1 MKITKLEKKKRLY
14 LLELDNDQKLYI
26 TEDTIVKYFLSKD
39 KEISEEELKEIQ
51 EFAQYSYGKNLA
63 LYHLSFKARTT
74 TEVRD
79 YLTKYEIESGII
91 DKVVHHLKEDKWLD
105 DRQYARNL
113 IEANLLSGDKGPLL
127 LQQKIQQKGISKSIL
142 QEILADYDFSEV
154 IDRTAI
160 KLLKKYQEKYPL
172 KAIETKIIQALISKG
187 FAYNQAQIALQN
199 LELETDEETTHE
211 LILKELE
218 KQYRKYSKKYEG
230 YDLKQRLTQALAR
243 KGYDYSDIKSAISDY
258 LDE

>member
-79 YLTKYEIESGII
+79 YLTKYEIDSGII
-91 DKVVHHLKEDKWLD
+91 DKVVQHLKEDKWLD

-113 IEANLLSGDKGPLL
+113 IEANLLSGDKSPAL
-127 LQQKIQQKGISKSIL
+127 LQQKIQQKGVPKSLL
-142 QEILADYDFSEV
+142 QEILVDYDFSEV

-160 KLLKKYQEKYPL
+160 KILKKYQGKYPL

-218 KQYRKYSKKYEG
+218 KQYRKYSKKYES

-243 KGYDYSDIKSAISDY
+243 KGYDYSDIKSAIRDF
-258 LDE
+258 LGE

>member
-74 TEVRD
+74 KEVRD
-79 YLTKYEIESGII
+79 YLSKYEIESGII
-91 DKVVHHLKEDKWLD
+91 DKVVQHLKEDKWLD

-127 LQQKIQQKGISKSIL
+127 LEQKIQQKGIPKSIL

-154 IDRTAI
+154 IERFC
-160 KLLKKYQEKYPL
+160 LQS
-172 KAIETKIIQALISKG
+172 SKDS
-187 FAYNQAQIALQN
+187 IP
-199 LELETDEETTHE
+199 
-211 LILKELE
+211 KS
-218 KQYRKYSKKYEG
+218 R
-230 YDLKQRLTQALAR
+230 AR
-243 KGYDYSDIKSAISDY
+243 NR
-258 LDE
+258 

>member
-74 TEVRD
+74 KEVRD

-91 DKVVHHLKEDKWLD
+91 DKVVQHLKEDKWLD

-113 IEANLLSGDKGPLL
+113 IEANLLSGDKGPSL
-127 LQQKIQQKGISKSIL
+127 LQQKIQQKGIPKSIL
-142 QEILADYDFSEV
+142 QE
-154 IDRTAI
+154 I
-160 KLLKKYQEKYPL
+160 KLLKKYQGKYPL

-187 FAYNQAQIALQN
+187 FAYNQAKIAFQN
-199 LELETDEETTHE
+199 LEPETDEETTNE

-243 KGYDYSDIKSAISDY
+243 KGYDYSDITSAIREY
-258 LDE
+258 LDS

>member
-26 TEDTIVKYFLSKD
+26 TEDTIVKYFLSKE

-63 LYHLSFKARTT
+63 LYYLSFKARTT
-74 TEVRD
+74 KEVRD
-79 YLTKYEIESGII
+79 YLTKYEIDSGII
-91 DKVVHHLKEDKWLD
+91 DKVVQHLKEDKWLD

-113 IEANLLSGDKGPLL
+113 IEANLLSGDKGPAL
-127 LQQKIQQKGISKSIL
+127 LQQKIQQKGIPKSVL
-142 QEILADYDFSEV
+142 QETLADYDFSEV

-160 KLLKKYQEKYPL
+160 KLLKKYQGKYPL

-187 FAYNQAQIALQN
+187 FAYNQAKIAFQN
-199 LELETDEETTHE
+199 LELETDEKTTNE

-218 KQYRKYSKKYEG
+218 KQY
-230 YDLKQRLTQALAR
+230 LKQRLTQALAR
-243 KGYDYSDIKSAISDY
+243 KGYDYSDITSAIREY
-258 LDE
+258 LDS